1 MIHIPDSL
9 NDHLYRFSA
18 DGLMT
23 DNQTNLAI
31 KGIIAI
37 EAMSKMSS
45 IVSQARD
52 VDKYSVRAGLLDNA

>member
-1 MIHIPDSL
+1 MITST
-9 NDHLYRFSA
+9 YRFSA
-18 DGLMT
+18 DGLMI

-45 IVSQARD
+45 IVSHAPY
-52 VDKYSVRAGLLDNA
+52 VDKYSVCACLLDNA